1 MELQRVGSDKKVE
14 LMKEFMR
21 TFVGNGFYL
30 IIRQGERYLI
40 VNSIGI
46 VQKTDESCPIKEVP
60 VGDYFFRLLTRDE
73 DDLEVSLLCNWSE
86 QLIQNLLDNYALAR
100 SAEFRVIL
108 LYKGSSPS
116 NPNSWFILW
125 GDQLERA
132 IKLKVNGK
140 EAPFQTDNQ
149 VFVSLPYVS

>member
-1 MELQRVGSDKKVE
+1 MESERVCSAGKLE
-14 LMKEFMR
+14 LMKRFMK

-30 IIRQGERYLI
+30 IIQQGERYLI

-60 VGDYFFRLLTRDE
+60 VGDYFFRLLARDE
-73 DDLEVSLLCNWSE
+73 DDLEISLLCNWSE

-116 NPNSWFILW
+116 NSNSWFIVW

-140 EAPFQTDNQ
+140 EAPFQTGKQ